1 MGQKLEK
8 ILDCEEKEVGYDDSD
23 EDNDDAKG
31 SKGLKKQEKSLGNES
46 SLAQSMKESTLV
58 DKTKSKKLEENG
70 MVKPKISNFMT
81 EEDKMVLQGQNPEE
95 GRSNKPYNES

>member
-23 EDNDDAKG
+23 EDDDAKG
-31 SKGLKKQEKSLGNES
+31 PKDLKKQEKSLGNES
-46 SLAQSMKESTLV
+46 SLAQSMKESSMA
-58 DKTKSKKLEENG
+58 DKAKSNKMEENA

-81 EEDKMVLQGQNPEE
+81 EEDKIILQGQNPEE
-95 GRSNKPYNES
+95 GRSIKPYNES